1 MNNQIELDQK
11 EMQGKLEEAVSQTG
25 RSMVR
30 LKNEYHQ
37 LKVIMDDLEY
47 ELKLSKQ
54 ANK

>member
-1 MNNQIELDQK
+1 MSNQIELDQK
-11 EMQGKLEEAVSQTG
+11 DIQTKLEEAVSQTG